1 VVGLEIAELKQVS
14 AFFGINL
21 PPKTADGIQ
30 HIDSTEAWKAVE
42 ILIPKKSPKPLI
54 RLGSAFDG
62 GYLLP
67 DDLTGIS
74 RCLSPGVN
82 NFKFFEDDLATK
94 HNIKCD
100 LVDASSDVDCFAT
113 QLIDG
118 MQTFYPQWLDT
129 NNSNDSLSIAE
140 WISMHS
146 GDREDFLLQIDIE
159 GAEYRNLLST
169 DDHDLG
175 RFRILILEL
184 HRVAATFTR
193 PRIFYEVMRPL
204 LAKLDRQFICVHAH
218 PNNALGFSKPPALGF
233 DVPRLLEVTFLRR
246 DRFPNS
252 SNNRTSAGVSL
263 PHPLDSTNVLKRAP
277 FHLDTPW
284 SKKPRDPISSLR
296 MAKDWIN
303 FFRYHNRSELVS
315 AHTKLWLRQQA

>member
-1 VVGLEIAELKQVS
+1 MS

-21 PPKTADGIQ
+21 PPKTADGILD
-30 HIDSTEAWKAVE
+30 IDSTEAWKAFE

-54 RLGSAFDG
+54 RLGSALDG

-82 NFKFFEDDLATK
+82 NFKSFEDDLAIK

-100 LVDASSDVDCFAT
+100 LVDASSDVNCFST

-118 MQTFYPQWLDT
+118 MQTFHPQWLDT
-129 NNSNDSLSIAE
+129 NDSSDSLSIAQ

-146 GDREDFLLQIDIE
+146 RDRDDFLLQIDIE

-169 DDHDLG
+169 DDQDLG

-184 HRVAATFTR
+184 HRVAAAFTR
-193 PRIFYEVMRPL
+193 PRIFYEIMKPL

-218 PNNALGFSKPPALGF
+218 PNNALGFTKPQALGF

-246 DRFPNS
+246 DRFPGRS
-252 SNNRTSAGVSL
+252 GDRPAAVSL
-263 PHPLDSTNVLKRAP
+263 PHPLDSTNVLSRAP
-277 FHLDTPW
+277 FHLDAPW
-284 SKKPRDPISSLR
+284 TKKPRDPISHLR
-296 MAKDWIN
+296 IAKDWIN
-303 FFRYHNRSELVS
+303 FFRCHNRSELVS
-315 AHTKLWLRQQA
+315 AYAKLWLKQLT